1 MRGSWAEL
9 CWGSVCW
16 CVVEGKVSG
25 ADVVAVTV
33 GGDANE
39 SASAL
44 LMMGSVMLKT
54 RGPLATDGRYYIA
67 LAFFASERRV
77 YHD

>member
-16 CVVEGKVSG
+16 CVVEEKVS
-25 ADVVAVTV
+25 AAHVVAVAV
-33 GGDANE
+33 VGDANE
-39 SASAL
+39 SGLAL
-44 LMMGSVMLKT
+44 LIMGSVMLKT
-54 RGPLATDGRYYIA
+54 LCPLATDGRYYIA